1 MCTEVGAVYAIVR
14 DEFVQLFAKP
24 NFVRTGYISGVG
36 ESIYHLLTYL
46 EHGFN
51 LWEQDGGLLAI
62 NDFDFLHGLF
72 DKIYSGAEI
81 PAIAELGLIPL
92 LDKFLPVL
100 PALDI
105 LAYFIDIEQGKYN
118 SIQRNLFASRI
129 AFLFR

>member
-1 MCTEVGAVYAIVR
+1 MKSLRVCTEVTAVYAVVK
-14 DEFVQLFAKP
+14 DEFVQLLAKP

-36 ESIYHLLTYL
+36 ESLYHLLTYL

-62 NDFDFLHGLF
+62 NDIDFLHGLF
-72 DKIYSGAEI
+72 YKIYSGAEI

-92 LDKFLPVL
+92 LDKLLPVL

-105 LAYFIDIEQGKYN
+105 LAYFIDVEQGKYN
-118 SIQRNLFASRI
+118 RIQRNF
-129 AFLFR
+129 FGG

>member
-1 MCTEVGAVYAIVR
+1 MKSLRVCTEVTAVYAVVK
-14 DEFVQLFAKP
+14 DEFVQLLAEP

-36 ESIYHLLTYL
+36 ESLYHLLTYL

-51 LWEQDGGLLAI
+51 LWEQDAGLLAI
-62 NDFDFLHGLF
+62 NDIDFLHGLF

-105 LAYFIDIEQGKYN
+105 LAYFIDVEQGKYN
-118 SIQRNLFASRI
+118 RIQRNF
-129 AFLFR
+129 FGG